1 LVQHI
6 AASQDSG
13 TRQASLA
20 LSPCEG
26 LERFVMHH
34 LAISAVA
41 TALAIGASAGAMTT
55 VGGKDTPPQ
64 SQSDM
69 SNPTVAGQA
78 MMSDA
83 SILANA
89 ERSPEHTAF
98 VSEMKQ
104 AGLSNALEG
113 KGEYTVFA
121 PTDQAYAAAGNLGD
135 KKALARDAGYLIVK
149 GRYDSQ
155 SLLKAISENGGQVRL
170 RTLEGGSIVASL
182 NGPTNI
188 ALMDERGNTA
198 DIAIYDIHQSNG
210 VMQIVD
216 RVLEPGDNSRQLA
229 QR

>member
-1 LVQHI
+1 
-6 AASQDSG
+6 
-13 TRQASLA
+13 
-20 LSPCEG
+20 
-26 LERFVMHH
+26 MHH

-41 TALAIGASAGAMTT
+41 TALALGAGAGAVTT
-55 VGGKDTPPQ
+55 IGGSDTPPQ
-64 SQSDM
+64 AQSDM

-78 MMSDA
+78 MLSDA

-98 VSEMKQ
+98 VSEVKE
-104 AGLSNALEG
+104 AGLAGALDG

-121 PTDQAYAAAGNLGD
+121 PTDQAYAAAGKAKD
-135 KKALARDAGYLIVK
+135 KTVIARNAGYLIVK

-155 SLLKAISENGGQVRL
+155 ALLKAISENGGQAKL
-170 RTLEGGSIVASL
+170 HTLEGGTIVASL

-188 ALMDERGNTA
+188 ALIDEKGNVA

-216 RVLEPGDNSRQLA
+216 RVLQPGDDTHQLA
-229 QR
+229 SR